1 MDSGMVIWQLLQ
13 VLFNFLIHKEA
24 AYQPSLPS
32 TSSLTDWFPILPGL
46 PKSNKI
52 VIKYAPN
59 KQIYKHGRKKEGADI
74 EKIYRHIVYKN
85 KAINDFG
92 TLCTYMSNYTKNF
105 SPPQVK

>member
-1 MDSGMVIWQLLQ
+1 MDIGVVIWQLLQ
-13 VLFNFLIHKEA
+13 VLFNFLIHKDKT
-24 AYQPSLPS
+24 LPS

-52 VIKYAPN
+52 VMKYAPN

-74 EKIYRHIVYKN
+74 EKISRHIVYKN